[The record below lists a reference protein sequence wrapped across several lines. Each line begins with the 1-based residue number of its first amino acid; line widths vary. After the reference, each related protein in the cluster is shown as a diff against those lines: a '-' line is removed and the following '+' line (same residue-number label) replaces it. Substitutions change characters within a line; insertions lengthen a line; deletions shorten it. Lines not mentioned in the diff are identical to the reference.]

1 MVFSPPSPPC
11 PPRKHADALTTLIP
25 VDKVEDDDLVRQIA
39 ARRVMVVQAK
49 GTLAPAFLLDQIEEL
64 EYRQRRL
71 HWAMH

>member
-11 PPRKHADALTTLIP
+11 PPRKHVDALTTLVP